1 MREKGQALI
10 EFFLVLLVLLTVA
23 YGVLDLGRV
32 YHAMITITNA
42 AREGTRFLTL
52 HPDDNANGFAGTRNA
67 ALREARGSKLELSL
81 EQITVTYCVDYDK
94 FPGCDSGYPVRVTVS
109 YPFSLFMIS
118 SPSLVLSRSVE
129 MIVP

>member
-1 MREKGQALI
+1 MREKGQGFV
-10 EFFLVLLVLLTVA
+10 EFFLVLVVLLTIA

-42 AREGTRFLTL
+42 AREGARYLTI
-52 HPDDNANGFAGTRNA
+52 HPDDKDDGFPGTRNA
-67 ALREARGSKLELSL
+67 ALKEAQGSNLELSL
-81 EQITVTYCVDYDK
+81 DQVTVTYCADSDGL
-94 FPGCDSGYPVRVTVS
+94 PGCDSGYPVRVTVN

-118 SPSLVLSRSVE
+118 SPSLTLSRSAE